1 MSGSMYRLIVVF
13 VAGMVLG
20 ATFPSAAPAVTSNDA
35 EAVRRVEA
43 SRGSVRL
50 RGFRDA
56 EMDFQIIR
64 SIGADAC
71 GGGALGEILIARDAI
86 ADGDPSGWT
95 PAFADL
101 AERVERDGRERLAR
115 GHAISARDAF
125 LRAASYWRAAEYY
138 ADPRKDDARRCG
150 LRCRD
155 AFLAGA
161 RLLPGGVADLRIPFG
176 ETPIPAYFLRPASDD
191 VARPTVLM
199 MSGYDGTSEEMFF
212 AAGRAGLERGYNVLL
227 FDGPG
232 QTGMR
237 RFVTDSAFMPDYG
250 PVIRAVVDHALSRRD
265 VDPKRVALY
274 GVSMG
279 GYLALSGAIG
289 EGRLAALVLN
299 SPVTNLHEYMSA
311 FMPQSRDSRDDL
323 TLDEL
328 AALPDDVIPW
338 ALRSA
343 GMNFIRR
350 YGSTTFSGAFAALK
364 TFDARPRLKG
374 LTAPA
379 LGLICRGEGATPIR
393 LAEEFATTSPRPV
406 TLRIF
411 EQPSGANMH
420 CQLDNLPL
428 SAAVIFDWLDE
439 NL

>member
-13 VAGMVLG
+13 AAGMVLG

-350 YGSTTFSGAFAALK
+350 YGSTTDRKS
-364 TFDARPRLKG
+364 
-374 LTAPA
+374 
-379 LGLICRGEGATPIR
+379 
-393 LAEEFATTSPRPV
+393 V
-406 TLRIF
+406 
-411 EQPSGANMH
+411 
-420 CQLDNLPL
+420 
-428 SAAVIFDWLDE
+428 V
-439 NL
+439 

>member
-1 MSGSMYRLIVVF
+1 M
-13 VAGMVLG
+13 
-20 ATFPSAAPAVTSNDA
+20 
-35 EAVRRVEA
+35 
-43 SRGSVRL
+43 
-50 RGFRDA
+50 
-56 EMDFQIIR
+56 
-64 SIGADAC
+64 
-71 GGGALGEILIARDAI
+71 
-86 ADGDPSGWT
+86 
-95 PAFADL
+95 
-101 AERVERDGRERLAR
+101 
-115 GHAISARDAF
+115 
-125 LRAASYWRAAEYY
+125 
-138 ADPRKDDARRCG
+138 
-150 LRCRD
+150 
-155 AFLAGA
+155 
-161 RLLPGGVADLRIPFG
+161 
-176 ETPIPAYFLRPASDD
+176 
-191 VARPTVLM
+191 
-199 MSGYDGTSEEMFF
+199 
-212 AAGRAGLERGYNVLL
+212 
-227 FDGPG
+227 
-232 QTGMR
+232 
-237 RFVTDSAFMPDYG
+237 
-250 PVIRAVVDHALSRRD
+250 
-265 VDPKRVALY
+265 
-274 GVSMG
+274 
-279 GYLALSGAIG
+279 
-289 EGRLAALVLN
+289 
-299 SPVTNLHEYMSA
+299 
-311 FMPQSRDSRDDL
+311 